1 MKKLKKNFYGFVVF
15 LMIFG
20 TISLF
25 FFIKW
30 YWVVLVSNL
39 MFSIY
44 GYIYWLQVPKNPM
57 GLFRAIVL
65 PLLFNFLGLLFFI
78 FINAYKNSFKDE
90 TPADLLVRNKMDQMV
105 ADKTINEENEVEIN
119 WIYGIDK
126 AIDYKEKKFEKNLV
140 FYKYEQEEGC
150 CVVYKGVNNF
160 DEGKDF
166 IDKII
171 SQNGGQNNFKRQ
183 GDQDKY
189 KYIHLGDLFNISYL
203 ESYEIVEIEKVEQFV
218 SVRKES
224 KYGINENDINIRSLV
239 NGLDKIIYND
249 GEGSANGRLCV
260 QYNNDDSY
268 FVYAYFDKLDES
280 LTLFKKIVTNYDKN
294 HQVFHKSNKILDEII
309 NSEGI
314 THNSDLFE
322 LMLIRENV
330 KYKFY
335 ITPPGGFY
343 SNWSFE

>member
-1 MKKLKKNFYGFVVF
+1 
-15 LMIFG
+15 
-20 TISLF
+20 
-25 FFIKW
+25 
-30 YWVVLVSNL
+30 
-39 MFSIY
+39 
-44 GYIYWLQVPKNPM
+44 
-57 GLFRAIVL
+57 
-65 PLLFNFLGLLFFI
+65 
-78 FINAYKNSFKDE
+78 
-90 TPADLLVRNKMDQMV
+90 MDQMV

-183 GDQDKY
+183 EDQDKY

-203 ESYEIVEIEKVEQFV
+203 ESYEIVEIEKFEQFV

-239 NGLDKIIYND
+239 NGLDKIMYND
-249 GEGSANGRLCV
+249 GEGPANGRLCV

-268 FVYAYFDKLDES
+268 FVYAYFDELDES

-294 HQVFHKSNKILDEII
+294 HQIFHKSNKILDEII

-314 THNSDLFE
+314 THKSDLFE

-343 SNWSFE
+343 SNWSFK